1 MLIKSKSGRA
11 FILPTA
17 AEEAA
22 INAGIAVDADT
33 FELSGAELKALK
45 PMRGRPVGTKAEHT
59 KVAVSVRV
67 DEEVLLYFKA
77 QGRGWQTRMN
87 EALKTLIAEHKV

>member
-1 MLIKSKSGRA
+1 MLVKSKSERV
-11 FILPTA
+11 FTLPTE

-22 INAGIAVDADT
+22 INAGIEIDADT
-33 FELSGAELKALK
+33 YVLNDVEFKQLK
-45 PMRGRPVGTKAEHT
+45 PMRGRPVGTKATRT

-87 EALKTLIAEHKV
+87 EALKMLIAERRV

>member
-1 MLIKSKSGRA
+1 MLVKSKSGRE
-11 FILPTA
+11 FTLPTA

-22 INAGIAVDADT
+22 INVGIAADADT
-33 FELSGAELKALK
+33 YALK
-45 PMRGRPVGTKAEHT
+45 DAEIKQLKPKRGRPVGTKATRT

-87 EALKTLIAEHKV
+87 EALKTLIAEHRV

>member
-1 MLIKSKSGRA
+1 MLVKSKSGRE
-11 FILPTA
+11 FTLPTV

-22 INAGIAVDADT
+22 INAGIAADANTYALND
-33 FELSGAELKALK
+33 AELKELK
-45 PMRGRPVGTKAEHT
+45 PIRGRPVGTKADRT
-59 KVAVSVRV
+59 KVAVSVRM

-87 EALKTLIAEHKV
+87 EALKVLIAEHRV